1 MGPLAGL
8 RVIDLGRIMAGPVC
22 GLMLADLGADV
33 VKVETLPRGDPSR
46 RFLPPSVGDES
57 AAFMMMNRNK
67 RGIAV
72 DLRQDAGRDVL
83 RTLLATADVLIENF
97 RAGTM
102 DTMDVGYDSITSE
115 NPGIIWCEISAFGR
129 TGPMADRGGFDLTA
143 QGYSGLMSITGE
155 GPDRPPV
162 KVGVPITDITA
173 GILGALGVVS
183 AYVHRLNTGQGQR
196 VDTSLFE
203 AGIAHTYWQS
213 AITLATGSAPGPLGS
228 AHPLAA
234 PYEAF
239 ETSDGWINLGAS
251 NQTTW
256 RRLPD
261 AMDLP
266 ALKDDARFRENSDRM
281 QHRQELAAILQRRFK
296 ERSTTDWLDRLDAA
310 DVPAGPLLDLEAMLE
325 HPQTVAR
332 HMVVTVAHQTLG
344 DVATVGAPIKLSVTP
359 SGVERGAP
367 VLGQHTREVL
377 EGAGYPHETIEQLE
391 GAGTIHCA

>member
-1 MGPLAGL
+1 MGPLADL

-33 VKVETLPRGDPSR
+33 IKVETLPRGDPSR
-46 RFLPPSVGDES
+46 RFVPPSVGDES

-72 DLRQDAGRDVL
+72 DLRQEAGRDVL
-83 RTLLATADVLIENF
+83 RTLLATADVAIENF

-102 DTMDVGYDSITSE
+102 DAMDVGYDSIASE
-115 NPGIIWCEISAFGR
+115 NPGIIWCAISGFGR
-129 TGPMADRGGFDLTA
+129 TGPMADRGAFDLTA

-183 AYVHRLNTGQGQR
+183 AYVHRLKTGQGQR

-203 AGIAHTYWQS
+203 AGITHTYWQS
-213 AITLATGSAPGPLGS
+213 AITLATGSSPGPLGS

-239 ETSDGWINLGAS
+239 ETSDGWITLGAS

-256 RRLPD
+256 NRLPG

-266 ALKDDARFRENSDRM
+266 ALEDDARFRENSGRM
-281 QHRQELAAILQRRFK
+281 QHRQELADILQRRFR
-296 ERSTTDWLDRLDAA
+296 ERSTADWLDVLDAA

-325 HPQTVAR
+325 HPQTIAR
-332 HMVVTVAHQTLG
+332 HMVVTVPHHTLG
-344 DVATVGAPIKLSVTP
+344 DVTTIGTPIKFSATP
-359 SGVERGAP
+359 SGVEQGAP
-367 VLGQHTREVL
+367 VLGQHTRAVL
-377 EGAGYPHETIEQLE
+377 EDAGYPPETIEQLA
-391 GAGTIHCA
+391 GAGTIHCV